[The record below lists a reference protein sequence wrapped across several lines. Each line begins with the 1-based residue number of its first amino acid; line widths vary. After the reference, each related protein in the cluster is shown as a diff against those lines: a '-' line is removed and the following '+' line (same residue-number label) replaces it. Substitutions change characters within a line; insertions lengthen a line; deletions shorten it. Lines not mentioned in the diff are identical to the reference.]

1 MGKTGRLAIY
11 DSADSMIANIGS
23 DRDAD
28 ARIGVDSV
36 AKLGAG
42 LDRLVA
48 GRQQFRRVVFD
59 THGAEGIIWLGN
71 DAVSANT
78 WRGQLKGK
86 GYERLFPFF
95 SKMYFSGCNVS
106 DDEVGWSFLEA
117 ASETLFA
124 GLGGVTM
131 AYTSLGFTT
140 RWGHFNPK
148 HIWGE
153 LRLVIAMPGKQPRR
167 VSGGD
172 VVRMMMSGGG
182 DRELIWVLKE
192 MDIL

>member
-1 MGKTGRLAIY
+1 MAKTGRLAIY
-11 DSADSMIANIGS
+11 DSADSMIANIGR

-42 LDRLVA
+42 LDQLVA
-48 GRQQFRRVVFD
+48 SRQQFKRVVFD
-59 THGAEGIIWLGN
+59 THGSEGKVWLGN
-71 DAVSANT
+71 EAVSSDT
-78 WRGQLKGK
+78 WRTQLKGK

-106 DDEVGWSFLEA
+106 DDDVGWSFLEA
-117 ASETLFA
+117 ASETFFA

-131 AYTSLGFTT
+131 AYTSLGLTT

-148 HIWGE
+148 HFWGE
-153 LRLVIAMPGKQPRR
+153 LRLVISMPGKKPRR

-172 VVRMMMSGGG
+172 ILQLIVHRQ
-182 DRELIWVLKE
+182 DKELLWVLKQV
-192 MDIL
+192 DIL

>member
-1 MGKTGRLAIY
+1 MVASVDAGQPAAIALLERLV
-11 DSADSMIANIGS
+11 NINSGTHNFAGV
-23 DRDAD
+23 RAVAD
-28 ARIGVDSV
+28 AL
-36 AKLGAG
+36 APEFQK
-42 LDRLVA
+42 
-48 GRQQFRRVVFD
+48 
-59 THGAEGIIWLGN
+59 
-71 DAVSANT
+71 
-78 WRGQLKGK
+78 
-86 GYERLFPFF
+86 
-95 SKMYFSGCNVS
+95 
-106 DDEVGWSFLEA
+106 
-117 ASETLFA
+117 
-124 GLGGVTM
+124 
-131 AYTSLGFTT
+131 LGFTT

>member
-1 MGKTGRLAIY
+1 MANTGRLSIY
-11 DSADSMIANIGS
+11 DSADSDVANIGK

-28 ARIGVDSV
+28 AHIGADSV
-36 AKLGAG
+36 AKLRAG
-42 LDRLVA
+42 LDQLV
-48 GRQQFRRVVFD
+48 GSRQQFRRVVFD
-59 THGAEGIIWLGN
+59 THGSEGKIWLGN
-71 DAVSANT
+71 EAVSAGT
-78 WRGQLKGK
+78 WRGLLKGK
-86 GYERLFPFF
+86 GYEQLFPFF

-106 DDEVGWSFLEA
+106 DDDVGWSFLEA
-117 ASETLFA
+117 ASETFFA

-148 HIWGE
+148 HLWGE
-153 LRLVIAMPGKQPRR
+153 LRLVISMPGKKPRR
-167 VSGGD
+167 VSGGEI
-172 VVRMMMSGGG
+172 VRMIMNDDA